1 MWRRRFSVNLIPRKS
16 LSEINV
22 TSLVDVTLVLLIIF
36 MITSPLMQL
45 GIQVNLPQAAAKTV
59 ETKGNLTI
67 TIKKDA
73 TVLIGDKAVPLAAL
87 PEELNQAR
95 EEGKKGILIRA
106 DEAVPYGAVVRVL
119 DLARKSGI
127 QDVGLVTE
135 PEERTRR

>member
-1 MWRRRFSVNLIPRKS
+1 MNLIPRRS

-45 GIQVNLPQAAAKTV
+45 GIQVTLPKAEAKSV
-59 ETKGNLTI
+59 ESKGNVTL

-73 TVLIGDKAVPLAAL
+73 TVYVGDKAVPLAAL
-87 PEELNQAR
+87 PDELRLAR
-95 EEGKKGILIRA
+95 EAGKKGVLIRA
-106 DEAVPYGAVVRVL
+106 DQAVPYGAVIKVL
-119 DLARKSGI
+119 DLARRSGI

-135 PEERTRR
+135 LDERTRK

>member
-1 MWRRRFSVNLIPRKS
+1 VNLIPRRS

-45 GIQVNLPQAAAKTV
+45 GIQVTLPKAEAKSV
-59 ETKGNLTI
+59 ESKGNVTL

-73 TVLIGDKAVPLAAL
+73 TVYVGDKAVPLAAL
-87 PEELNQAR
+87 PDELRLAR
-95 EEGKKGILIRA
+95 EAGKKGVLIRA
-106 DEAVPYGAVVRVL
+106 DQAVPYGAVIKVL
-119 DLARKSGI
+119 DLARRSGI

-135 PEERTRR
+135 LDERTRK